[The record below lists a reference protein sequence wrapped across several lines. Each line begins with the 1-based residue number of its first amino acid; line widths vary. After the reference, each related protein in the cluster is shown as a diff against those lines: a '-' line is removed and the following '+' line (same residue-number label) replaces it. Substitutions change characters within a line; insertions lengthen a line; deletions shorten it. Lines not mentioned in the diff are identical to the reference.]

1 MTAFPDL
8 QVLMDDLL
16 VQGDGA
22 VYHWTLIGTN
32 TGLGG
37 TGAAGSH
44 QRIRDMED
52 WCRRAHR

>member
-32 TGLGG
+32 AGPGG

-44 QRIRDMED
+44 QRIRGMED
-52 WCRRAHR
+52 GC